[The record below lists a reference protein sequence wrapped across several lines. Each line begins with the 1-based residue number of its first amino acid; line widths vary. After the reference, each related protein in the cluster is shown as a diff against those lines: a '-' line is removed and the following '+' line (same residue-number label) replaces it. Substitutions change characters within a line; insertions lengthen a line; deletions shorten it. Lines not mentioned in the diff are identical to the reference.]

1 MSNFS
6 DSSSTRCIKCN
17 LTVHTKYTRGESD
30 PKFNPQINLLV
41 PERIIIIANG
51 FVHVLYIDLIL
62 RRPQTTSL
70 TALPQ
75 YSDMMKAISQN
86 LNNATTSATE
96 TKLRLLMS
104 DPKDATPS
112 ETSVVESIIAD
123 FNEFESDSNQTIH
136 QPSTSFN
143 AQNRRCSTKTIYAKL
158 KNSTNNLNKT
168 TAPAQVVDNTN
179 AYEFS
184 EETENC
190 EKIGTFRK
198 KRLADKKYEFSDQ
211 NSENIVPFMNIRPS
225 SVGKFSHSFNSSHHH
240 QQQRSTSSHYRILQ
254 SPTPPSPSPI
264 VPLQVS
270 SRNKRKLDA
279 LDIANITFNTPFLS
293 PRRDDKV
300 YEVSLSGFVV
310 MQDKPSCFKKLERF
324 FVEEND
330 AVSAITSEEGGLY
343 RFY

>member
-1 MSNFS
+1 
-6 DSSSTRCIKCN
+6 
-17 LTVHTKYTRGESD
+17 
-30 PKFNPQINLLV
+30 
-41 PERIIIIANG
+41 
-51 FVHVLYIDLIL
+51 
-62 RRPQTTSL
+62 
-70 TALPQ
+70 
-75 YSDMMKAISQN
+75 MMKAISQN
-86 LNNATTSATE
+86 LSNATAATE
-96 TKLRLLMS
+96 SKIKPLVS
-104 DPKDATPS
+104 DRK
-112 ETSVVESIIAD
+112 ETTFPGASVVESIIAD
-123 FNEFESDSNQTIH
+123 FNEFESDSTQIMH
-136 QPSTSFN
+136 QPSTSTSSSSSIQFN
-143 AQNRRCSTKTIYAKL
+143 AQNRRVSTKTIYAKL
-158 KNSTNNLNKT
+158 KNSTNNANKT
-168 TAPAQVVDNTN
+168 PTPAQVVDNTN

-190 EKIGTFRK
+190 DKIGTFRK

-225 SVGKFSHSFNSSHHH
+225 SVGKYSHSFNSSHHH
-240 QQQRSTSSHYRILQ
+240 QPQRSTASHYRILQ
-254 SPTPPSPSPI
+254 SPPPPSPSPI

-330 AVSAITSEEGGLY
+330 AVSAITSEEG
-343 RFY
+343 RFLFSY

>member
-1 MSNFS
+1 
-6 DSSSTRCIKCN
+6 
-17 LTVHTKYTRGESD
+17 
-30 PKFNPQINLLV
+30 
-41 PERIIIIANG
+41 
-51 FVHVLYIDLIL
+51 
-62 RRPQTTSL
+62 
-70 TALPQ
+70 
-75 YSDMMKAISQN
+75 MMKAISQN
-86 LNNATTSATE
+86 LNNATSSTE
-96 TKLRLLMS
+96 SKIRRLVT
-104 DPKDATPS
+104 DRKDAS
-112 ETSVVESIIAD
+112 SSSSSSSVVESIIAD
-123 FNEFESDSNQTIH
+123 FNEFESDSTQVFH
-136 QPSTSFN
+136 QPSTSTCLSSSSTSMSFN
-143 AQNRRCSTKTIYAKL
+143 AQTRRGSTKTIYAKL
-158 KNSTNNLNKT
+158 KNSTNNANKT
-168 TAPAQVVDNTN
+168 TTPAQVVDNTN

-225 SVGKFSHSFNSSHHH
+225 SVGKYSHSFNSSHHH
-240 QQQRSTSSHYRILQ
+240 QPQRSTASHYRILQ
-254 SPTPPSPSPI
+254 SPPPPSPSPI

-330 AVSAITSEEGGLY
+330 AVSAITSEEGECLFSFGL
-343 RFY
+343 

>member
-1 MSNFS
+1 M
-6 DSSSTRCIKCN
+6 
-17 LTVHTKYTRGESD
+17 TVHTKYTRGESD

-62 RRPQTTSL
+62 RRQQATSI
-70 TALPQ
+70 TVLPQ

-86 LNNATTSATE
+86 LNNATSATE
-96 TKLRLLMS
+96 SKLRKLVS
-104 DPKDATPS
+104 DRKDASSS
-112 ETSVVESIIAD
+112 EASVVESIIAD
-123 FNEFESDSNQTIH
+123 FNEFESDSSQAIH
-136 QPSTSFN
+136 QPSTSTSSTSSSMLFN
-143 AQNRRCSTKTIYAKL
+143 AQNRRSSTKTIYAKL
-158 KNSTNNLNKT
+158 KNSTNNANKT
-168 TAPAQVVDNTN
+168 TTPAQVVDNTN

-225 SVGKFSHSFNSSHHH
+225 SVGKYSHSFNSSHHH
-240 QQQRSTSSHYRILQ
+240 QPQRSTASHYRILQ
-254 SPTPPSPSPI
+254 SPPPPSPSPI

-330 AVSAITSEEGGLY
+330 AVSAITSEEGG
-343 RFY
+343 